1 MSLVDK
7 EVAEGYL
14 KRGPSQSCL
23 TGAVTPATRSSYVLL
38 PKLSQLPQLYQF
50 PLKQWSAHFGS
61 NRKES
66 WLWRPH
72 IACLCFPFFLSVPFR
87 NVKCLLSLPA
97 VHAKPRLQATF
108 CRPLLSSIQRA
119 LQAVL
124 ESILVVC
131 LCTAPAHWEPPPFHT
146 PQVTERDLIYLTLG
160 KELGSPSF
168 RLGTFYIGF
177 LSCLQGDRTG
187 SKIK

>member
-1 MSLVDK
+1 MV
-7 EVAEGYL
+7 
-14 KRGPSQSCL
+14 
-23 TGAVTPATRSSYVLL
+23 
-38 PKLSQLPQLYQF
+38 
-50 PLKQWSAHFGS
+50 
-61 NRKES
+61 
-66 WLWRPH
+66 
-72 IACLCFPFFLSVPFR
+72 CLCFSFFLSVPFR

-97 VHAKPRLQATF
+97 VCAKPRLQATV

-131 LCTAPAHWEPPPFHT
+131 LHRPRSLRTPPFHT

-177 LSCLQGDRTG
+177 LSCLQGDKTG
-187 SKIK
+187 SEIK

>member
-1 MSLVDK
+1 MSLVDRRGLK
-7 EVAEGYL
+7 VILREVQVNPA
-14 KRGPSQSCL
+14 SQGLSPPQQGVHMCCFL
-23 TGAVTPATRSSYVLL
+23 SWVSSHSFINSLWSSGLHTLDQTGRNLDFAGHI
-38 PKLSQLPQLYQF
+38 
-50 PLKQWSAHFGS
+50 WSVCAF
-61 NRKES
+61 
-66 WLWRPH
+66 
-72 IACLCFPFFLSVPFR
+72 FFFLSVPFR

-97 VHAKPRLQATF
+97 VHAKPKLRATF

-131 LCTAPAHWEPPPFHT
+131 LCTAPSLRTPPFQT
-146 PQVTERDLIYLTLG
+146 FQVTKRDLIYLTLG

-168 RLGTFYIGF
+168 RLGTFSIGF